1 MKEKEIEYKRRT
13 GNGQTRCKLCE
24 KKGRWGLN
32 WDSMMY
38 DVLGVEFPICY
49 QCLKEMKEKGE
60 VMK

>member
-1 MKEKEIEYKRRT
+1 MKEKEIEFKRRT
-13 GNGQTRCKLCE
+13 GNGQTRCKSCK

>member
-1 MKEKEIEYKRRT
+1 MVKRGVNHVRKKED
-13 GNGQTRCKLCE
+13 G
-24 KKGRWGLN
+24 GLN

>member
-1 MKEKEIEYKRRT
+1 MKEKEIEFKRRT
-13 GNGQTRCKLCE
+13 GNGQTWCKSCE

-32 WDSMMY
+32 CDSMMY